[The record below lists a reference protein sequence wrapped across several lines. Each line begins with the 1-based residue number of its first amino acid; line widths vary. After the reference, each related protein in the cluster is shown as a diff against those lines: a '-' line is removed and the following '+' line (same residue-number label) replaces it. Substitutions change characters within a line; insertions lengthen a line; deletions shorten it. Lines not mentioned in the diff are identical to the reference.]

1 MASAVV
7 NKCSVYLN
15 PNFLE
20 APLDRIPGKLSAPE
34 RIGDIWARVAQTLK
48 SASPG
53 SSIPLLG
60 RLGVSVADRRAH
72 ESLIPMMQ
80 MACSDGVKITPSKD
94 DSGVYF
100 LSADGKK
107 FAVFKVGTRRMITEA
122 LARKMALKMGLERHV
137 VPGVYCTIANPRL
150 PKDEMSEELW
160 NGNVKIYKRPLEE
173 PKDEPLTLTGILE
186 PFVSSDEKITADDI
200 GSMTFLA
207 FLLGLRDG
215 KLDGMFGSQFVDVED
230 IMPLRLLPG
239 PGQSPNKVVAA
250 THLPFLRDPLARVAI
265 SPEKLKELSTSINAI
280 DASVFELLADLQKEK
295 VEYADVPSESLMAFK
310 EDVRPP
316 KEHKGKDVGI
326 DHGGFVVQAVQ
337 EKQIMEDH
345 PRVDISKTDRLV
357 LKEQLL
363 ALDDRV
369 TSLKKFID
377 LCVKME
383 MCPTSRDLITNA
395 DQMYGAH
402 LAALI
407 RSNSRVSA
415 EPFDVIGRFSPAVT
429 GARLSEDERDG
440 ILRGSPPSVAR
451 STSGSSVRNL
461 FSDPPHDSPVSS
473 GIEELRGGPRRVQSE
488 ADLLAVLRVPTK
500 AFEVK
505 METE

>member
-7 NKCSVYLN
+7 DRCSVYFN
-15 PNFLE
+15 HRFLE
-20 APLDRIPGKLSAPE
+20 DSLDQIPSKVPAPQ
-34 RIGDIWARVAQTLK
+34 RIGDIWARVAATFK
-48 SASPG
+48 GGSAKDA
-53 SSIPLLG
+53 IPLLG
-60 RLGVSVADRRAH
+60 RLGVSLADRRAH

-80 MACSDGVKITPSKD
+80 MACTAGVKITPSKD

-100 LSADGKK
+100 LSKDGTK

-122 LARKMALKMGLERHV
+122 LARKMAFKMGLERHV

-150 PKDEMSEELW
+150 PNDEMSEELW
-160 NGNVKIYKRPLEE
+160 NGNVKIYTGPQEE
-173 PKDEPLTLTGILE
+173 RKDEPPTLTGILE
-186 PFVSSDEKITADDI
+186 PFISSDEKITADDI

-215 KLDGMFGSQFVDVED
+215 KLDGMFGTQFVDVED
-230 IMPLRLLPG
+230 IMPLRLLPP
-239 PGQSPNKVVAA
+239 PGQSPNGVVAA
-250 THLPFLRDPLARVAI
+250 SHVPFLRNPLARVAI
-265 SPEKLKELSTSINAI
+265 SPVKLEELSKSIDAI
-280 DASVFELLADLQKEK
+280 DSSVFELLADLQKEK
-295 VEYADVPSESLMAFK
+295 VEYADIPSESLMAFK

-316 KEHKGKDVGI
+316 KEFKGKDIGI

-345 PRVDISKTDRLV
+345 PRVDISKTDSLV

-363 ALDDRV
+363 AFDDRV

-383 MCPTSRDLITNA
+383 MCPSSRDLITNA

-402 LAALI
+402 LASLMK
-407 RSNSRVSA
+407 SDSRVAA

-429 GARLSEDERDG
+429 GAPLSVEDRER
-440 ILRGSPPSVAR
+440 ILRASPPSVAR

-461 FSDPPHDSPVSS
+461 FSGPQHDSPVSS
-473 GIEELRGGPRRVQSE
+473 GAEELESGLRRVQSE
-488 ADLLAVLRVPTK
+488 ADLKSTISAPV
-500 AFEVK
+500 AEAK